1 MASSTWVGI
10 WQRSEDTY
18 RTMMHFVRYF
28 AGFYPRAILLRRCAW
43 LLLGMFFVLGSLQ
56 AQKRA
61 ADTNLDSLQQL
72 LRSAAN
78 DTADLSALEALAEY
92 HIRED
97 KDLALQYAKRLVAL
111 APKRQQSIWL
121 VRGYKAISNVYLIAS
136 TYDSALYYNA
146 LGIQT
151 MEEQGVRDEALEL
164 RLLINRGA
172 IFTYASA
179 HDSALVYCLAAY
191 NLSEALGAVDL
202 KSKILNNLG
211 VIYRKIDRPEAA
223 RKTYRESLALKT
235 SVGDSLGMA
244 TTLGNLGIVEM
255 QLGLAQTA
263 LTSFRQAKQV
273 YKAID
278 RPEEALAVDLNIGQ
292 AYFAVGDKA
301 SARLTWENALA
312 QPNIRADARTL
323 AYTFL
328 GLADIA
334 NDTADPIALDYAR
347 QGRAYAAYLS
357 IPRLQA
363 DYDRVSADYF
373 MKRQQ
378 LDSAAF
384 YYAQYASQIDS
395 VYAEE
400 RSQAEQEVAER
411 FESQLREAEIE
422 QQQLIIERQKQR
434 QILLSI
440 VALGA
445 ALLASVLFFLFRYRL
460 RLQRSE
466 ADKKNLLKNK
476 EIEALQKTAELKRLK
491 AMLQGQEAERSR
503 IAQDLHDGLGGL
515 LATVKVRLNTEENNV
530 AAADKLLDR
539 ACAEVRRIAHNMA
552 PQNLQLIGLSAAV
565 EDIAAQLRL
574 QGLDCELELGGQP
587 SFRLSEEEQLMLLR
601 IVQELTHNIAKHA
614 QAEKVFIQLLDQPH
628 QLLLT
633 VEDDGQGFDAS
644 TAKGQGLGLAS
655 IQSRVDYLKGQI
667 LFDSSPG
674 VGTTVTL
681 TIPL

>member
-1 MASSTWVGI
+1 
-10 WQRSEDTY
+10 
-18 RTMMHFVRYF
+18 MHFVSYF
-28 AGFYPRAILLRRCAW
+28 TGWYPRTMLLRAGAC
-43 LLLGMFFVLGSLQ
+43 LLLGIFFCSGSLLSQ
-56 AQKRA
+56 GLGTA
-61 ADTNLDSLQQL
+61 ARLDSLRQL
-72 LRSAAN
+72 AN
-78 DTADLSALEALAEY
+78 QVAKDTADLSALEALAE
-92 HIRED
+92 HFIRED
-97 KDLALQYAKRLVAL
+97 KDQALGYARELVER
-111 APKRQQSIWL
+111 APTREESIWL
-121 VRGYKAISNVYLIAS
+121 AKGYKAISNIYLIAS
-136 TYDSALYYNA
+136 SYDSALYYNA
-146 LGIQT
+146 LGVQA
-151 MEEQGVRDEALEL
+151 MERLGIRDPALRL

-191 NLSEALGAVDL
+191 NLAEVLEADDL
-202 KSKILNNLG
+202 KSKVLNNLG
-211 VIYRKIDRPEAA
+211 IIYRKIDRPKAA
-223 RKTYRESLALKT
+223 RKTYQESLALKI
-235 SVGDSLGMA
+235 SLGDSLGMA

-255 QLGLAQTA
+255 QLGLVETA
-263 LTSFRQAKQV
+263 LITFQQAKQL
-273 YKAID
+273 YLAIAQ
-278 RPEEALAVDLNIGQ
+278 PQEALAVDLNIGQ
-292 AYFAVGDKA
+292 AYFSVGDKA
-301 SARLTWENALA
+301 LARLTWENALA
-312 QPNIRADARTL
+312 QPGIRADARTL

-334 NDTADPIALDYAR
+334 NDEADPIALDYAK
-347 QGRAYAAYLS
+347 QGKTYAAYLS

-363 DYDRVSADYF
+363 DYDRVLADYF
-373 MKRQQ
+373 MKKQQ

-400 RSQAEQEVAER
+400 RSQAEQEVAEK
-411 FESQLREAEIE
+411 FESQLKEAEIE
-422 QQQLIIERQKQR
+422 QQQLIIERQKQK

-460 RLQRSE
+460 RLQQSE

-491 AMLQGQEAERSR
+491 AMLQGQEAERNR

-515 LATVKVRLNTEENNV
+515 LATVKVRLNTEGNDV
-530 AAADKLLDR
+530 GAADKLLDR

-574 QGLDCELELGGQP
+574 QGLECELELGGQP
-587 SFRLSEEEQLMLLR
+587 NFRLSEEEQLMLLR
-601 IVQELTHNIAKHA
+601 IVQELTHNIVKHA
-614 QAEKVFIQLLDQPH
+614 QADKVFIQLLDQPQ

-633 VEDDGQGFDAS
+633 VEDDGQGFDTEA
-644 TAKGQGLGLAS
+644 AKGQGLGLAS
-655 IQSRVDYLKGQI
+655 IQSRVDYLNGQI